1 MRHSIRRHR
10 KINRRITR
18 RPVAT
23 KIKYKC
29 VRLRSK
35 SKKNRRTG
43 GAAAVAAPTM
53 PTTAT
58 FPMVIDQNNV
68 MYSCTA
74 MPSS

>member
-10 KINRRITR
+10 KINRRTTR
-18 RPVAT
+18 RHIVT

-35 SKKNRRTG
+35 SKKNRRSG
-43 GAAAVAAPTM
+43 GAAATAAPAI

-58 FPMVIDQNNV
+58 FPIVIDQNNV